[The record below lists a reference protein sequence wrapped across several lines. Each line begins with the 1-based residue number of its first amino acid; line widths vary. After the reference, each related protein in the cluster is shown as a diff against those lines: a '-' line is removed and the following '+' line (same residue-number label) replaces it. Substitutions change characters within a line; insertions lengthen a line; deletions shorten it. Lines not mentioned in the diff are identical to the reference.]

1 MVRNL
6 HHSEG
11 AVVAS
16 VTTTAGGRPD
26 PSGQRDDVS
35 EVVSAETLA
44 AEMQAAKGIW
54 RVIAAASA
62 GTIIEWYDFFV
73 FGALAGIVANEFYP
87 PGDSTANFLKALAT
101 FGAGFA
107 VRPLGALFFGRIGD
121 MVGRKYT
128 FLVTLLLMGS
138 ATAAIGL
145 IPTYAQIGIAA
156 PTLLVLCRLL
166 QGLALGGEYGGA
178 AVYVAEYS
186 PDGKRGFYTSFIQ
199 TTASIGLFL
208 SLAVVLSTRSLLG
221 EVAFKAWGWRMP
233 FLLSVVLIA
242 VSYVIR
248 RRMQES
254 PLFARLKAQG
264 KTSKSPIR
272 DSYRTAA
279 QWKTFGVVLFGIT
292 AGQAVIFY
300 TSQFYA
306 QIFIE
311 KTLKVP
317 SSTTNI
323 IVAVAILAATPAFV
337 FFGWLS
343 DRIGRKWIMIA
354 GNVLA
359 AASWLPI
366 YRAMSAAAD
375 PLRPVTLG
383 LLVFTQVMFVAMTY
397 GPIAAYLVEAF
408 PARVRYTSLSLPY
421 HLGNGWFGGF
431 TPLIAASL
439 TASTGNRYAGL
450 WYPIGITIMTAVIG
464 GLFARETRN
473 TSTWHELDA

>member
-1 MVRNL
+1 
-6 HHSEG
+6 
-11 AVVAS
+11 VVAS
-16 VTTTAGGRPD
+16 ASTR
-26 PSGQRDDVS
+26 
-35 EVVSAETLA
+35 A
-44 AEMQAAKGIW
+44 AELQAEKGIW

-73 FGALAGIVANEFYP
+73 FGALAGIVAVEFYP

-128 FLVTLLLMGS
+128 FMVTLLLMGS

-156 PTLLVLCRLL
+156 PALLVLCRLL

-208 SLAVVLSTRSLLG
+208 SLAVVLGTRTLLG
-221 EVAFKAWGWRMP
+221 EETFKAWGWRLP
-233 FLLSVVLIA
+233 FLMSVGLIA

-254 PLFARLKAQG
+254 PLFAMLKAQG
-264 KTSKSPIR
+264 KTSTSPIR

-279 QWKTFGVVLFGIT
+279 QWKTFAIVLFGVT

-311 KTLKVP
+311 KVLNVP
-317 SSTTNI
+317 SATTNI

-343 DRIGRKWIMIA
+343 DRIGRKRIMIT

-366 YRAMSAAAD
+366 YHAMSAAAD
-375 PLRPVTLG
+375 PVRPVILG

-450 WYPIGITIMTAVIG
+450 WYPIAITVMTAIIG

-473 TSTWHELDA
+473 TSTWHELDDQLPNK

>member
-1 MVRNL
+1 L
-6 HHSEG
+6 
-11 AVVAS
+11 
-16 VTTTAGGRPD
+16 
-26 PSGQRDDVS
+26 
-35 EVVSAETLA
+35 VVSGKNPEADASATVTHAGAPQVSVATQAIEREA
-44 AEMQAAKGIW
+44 AAGIW

-87 PGDSTANFLKALAT
+87 AGDSAANFLKALAT

-128 FLVTLLLMGS
+128 FLVTLLLMGT
-138 ATAAIGL
+138 ATAAIGF

-156 PTLLVLCRLL
+156 PILLVLCRLL
-166 QGLALGGEYGGA
+166 QGLAIGGEYGGA
-178 AVYVAEYS
+178 AVYVAEYA

-199 TTASIGLFL
+199 TTASLGLFMA
-208 SLAVVLSTRSLLG
+208 LAVVLTTRNMLG
-221 EVAFKAWGWRMP
+221 EVAFKAWGWRIP
-233 FLLSVVLIA
+233 FVLSIVLIA
-242 VSYVIR
+242 ASYLIR
-248 RRMQES
+248 RKMHES

-272 DSYRTAA
+272 DSFGTAA
-279 QWKTFGVVLFGIT
+279 QWKTFAVILFGIT

-317 SSTTNI
+317 SATTNMIIASAI
-323 IVAVAILAATPAFV
+323 IVATPSFV

-343 DRIGRKWIMIA
+343 DRIGRKRIMIT

-359 AASWLPI
+359 AVCWLPI
-366 YRAMSAAAD
+366 YHAMSAAAD
-375 PLRPVTLG
+375 PVRPFVLG
-383 LLVFTQVMFVAMTY
+383 ALVSVQVLFVAMTY

-408 PARVRYTSLSLPY
+408 PAKVRYTSLSLPY

-431 TPLIAASL
+431 TPFIAASL
-439 TASTGNRYAGL
+439 TAATGNRYAGL
-450 WYPIGITIMTAVIG
+450 WYPIGVTLMTAVVG
-464 GLFARETRN
+464 GIFARDTRN
-473 TSTWHELDA
+473 ASTWHELDE

>member
-1 MVRNL
+1 M
-6 HHSEG
+6 
-11 AVVAS
+11 
-16 VTTTAGGRPD
+16 AGGGPD

-35 EVVSAETLA
+35 GVVSAETLA
-44 AEMQAAKGIW
+44 VEMQAAKGIW

-73 FGALAGIVANEFYP
+73 FGALAGIVATEFYP

-156 PTLLVLCRLL
+156 PALLVLCRLL

-221 EVAFKAWGWRMP
+221 EEAFKAWGWRVP

-254 PLFARLKAQG
+254 PLFAKLKAQG

-311 KTLKVP
+311 KILKVP
-317 SSTTNI
+317 SATTNI
-323 IVAVAILAATPAFV
+323 IVAAAILAATPAFV

-343 DRIGRKWIMIA
+343 DRIGRKRIMIA
-354 GNVLA
+354 GNLLA

-366 YRAMSAAAD
+366 YHAMSAAAD
-375 PLRPVTLG
+375 PLRPVALG

-408 PARVRYTSLSLPY
+408 PAKVRYTSLSLPY

-473 TSTWHELDA
+473 TSTWHEIDE

>member
-1 MVRNL
+1 MASN
-6 HHSEG
+6 
-11 AVVAS
+11 VVTGDMNDPESRGHGEETVALSAS
-16 VTTTAGGRPD
+16 
-26 PSGQRDDVS
+26 
-35 EVVSAETLA
+35 TLA
-44 AEMQAAKGIW
+44 VEQEAARSIW

-73 FGALAGIVANEFYP
+73 FGALAGIIATEFYP
-87 PGDSTANFLKALAT
+87 PGNSTANFLKALAT

-145 IPTYAQIGIAA
+145 IPVYATIGIAA
-156 PTLLVLCRLL
+156 PALLVLCRLL
-166 QGLALGGEYGGA
+166 QGLAIGGEYGGA
-178 AVYVAEYS
+178 AVYVAEYA

-199 TTASIGLFL
+199 TTASLGLFL
-208 SLAVVLSTRSLLG
+208 ALAVIIATRSLLG
-221 EVAFKAWGWRMP
+221 EEAFRSWGWRVP
-233 FLLSVVLIA
+233 FLLSVMLIA

-248 RRMQES
+248 RNMHES
-254 PLFARLKAQG
+254 PLFAKLKAQG

-272 DSYRTAA
+272 DSFGTAE
-279 QWKTFGVVLFGIT
+279 QWKTFAVVLFGIT

-306 QIFIE
+306 QVFIE

-317 SSTTNI
+317 SATTNL
-323 IVAVAILAATPAFV
+323 IVASAIVLATPVFV

-343 DRIGRKWIMIA
+343 DRIGRKRIMIA

-359 AASWLPI
+359 AASFLPI
-366 YRAMSAAAD
+366 YHAMSAAAN
-375 PLRPVTLG
+375 PVRPVVLG
-383 LLVFTQVMFVAMTY
+383 ALVFVQVVFVAMTY

-439 TASTGNRYAGL
+439 TASTGNIYAGL
-450 WYPIGITIMTAVIG
+450 WYPIGITLMTAVVG
-464 GLFARETRN
+464 GLFARETRG
-473 TSTWHELDA
+473 TSTWHELDT

>member
-1 MVRNL
+1 MASN
-6 HHSEG
+6 
-11 AVVAS
+11 VV
-16 VTTTAGGRPD
+16 TGDMND
-26 PSGQRDDVS
+26 PESRGHGEETVAL
-35 EVVSAETLA
+35 SAATLA
-44 AEMQAAKGIW
+44 VEQEAARSIW

-73 FGALAGIVANEFYP
+73 FGALAGIIATEFYP
-87 PGDSTANFLKALAT
+87 PGNSTANFLKALAT

-145 IPTYAQIGIAA
+145 IPVYATIGIAA
-156 PTLLVLCRLL
+156 PALLVLCRLL
-166 QGLALGGEYGGA
+166 QGLAIGGEYGGA
-178 AVYVAEYS
+178 AVYVAEYA

-199 TTASIGLFL
+199 TTASLGLFL
-208 SLAVVLSTRSLLG
+208 ALAVILTTRSLLG
-221 EVAFKAWGWRMP
+221 EAAFRSWGWRVP
-233 FLLSVVLIA
+233 FLLSVMLIA

-248 RRMQES
+248 RNMHES
-254 PLFARLKAQG
+254 PLFAKLKAQG

-272 DSYRTAA
+272 DSFGTAG
-279 QWKTFGVVLFGIT
+279 QWKTFAVVLFGIT

-306 QIFIE
+306 QVFIE

-317 SSTTNI
+317 SATTNL
-323 IVAVAILAATPAFV
+323 IVASAIILATPVFV

-343 DRIGRKWIMIA
+343 DRIGRKRIMIA

-359 AASWLPI
+359 AASFLPI
-366 YRAMSAAAD
+366 YHAMSAASN
-375 PLRPVTLG
+375 PVRPVVLG
-383 LLVFTQVMFVAMTY
+383 ALVFVQVVFVAMTY

-439 TASTGNRYAGL
+439 TASTGNIYAGL
-450 WYPIGITIMTAVIG
+450 WYPIGITLMTAVVG
-464 GLFARETRN
+464 GLFARETRG
-473 TSTWHELDA
+473 TSTWHELDT

>member
-1 MVRNL
+1 MALNVVTGDRNDPESAG
-6 HHSEG
+6 HGEET
-11 AVVAS
+11 VAL
-16 VTTTAGGRPD
+16 
-26 PSGQRDDVS
+26 
-35 EVVSAETLA
+35 SASTLA
-44 AEMQAAKGIW
+44 VEQEAARSIW

-73 FGALAGIVANEFYP
+73 FGALAGIIATEFYP
-87 PGDSTANFLKALAT
+87 PGNSTANFLKALAT

-145 IPTYAQIGIAA
+145 IPVYATIGIAA
-156 PTLLVLCRLL
+156 PVMLVLCRLL
-166 QGLALGGEYGGA
+166 QGLAIGGEYGGA
-178 AVYVAEYS
+178 AVYVAEYA

-199 TTASIGLFL
+199 TTASLGLFL
-208 SLAVVLSTRSLLG
+208 ALAVIITTRTLLG
-221 EVAFKAWGWRMP
+221 EAAFRSWGWRVP
-233 FLLSVVLIA
+233 FLLSVLLIA

-248 RRMQES
+248 RNMHES
-254 PLFARLKAQG
+254 PLFAKLKAQG

-272 DSYRTAA
+272 DSFGTAE
-279 QWKTFGVVLFGIT
+279 QWKTFAVILFGIT

-306 QIFIE
+306 QVFIE
-311 KTLKVP
+311 KTLKVD
-317 SSTTNI
+317 STTTNL
-323 IVAVAILAATPAFV
+323 IVASAIILATPVFV

-343 DRIGRKWIMIA
+343 DRIGRKRIMIA

-359 AASWLPI
+359 AVSFLPI
-366 YRAMSAAAD
+366 YHAMSAAAN
-375 PLRPVTLG
+375 PVRPVVLCA
-383 LLVFTQVMFVAMTY
+383 LVFVQVVFVAMTY

-439 TASTGNRYAGL
+439 TASTGNIYAGL
-450 WYPIGITIMTAVIG
+450 WYPIGITLMTAVVG
-464 GLFARETRN
+464 GLYARETRG
-473 TSTWHELDA
+473 TSTWHELDT

>member
-1 MVRNL
+1 
-6 HHSEG
+6 
-11 AVVAS
+11 
-16 VTTTAGGRPD
+16 
-26 PSGQRDDVS
+26 
-35 EVVSAETLA
+35 
-44 AEMQAAKGIW
+44 
-54 RVIAAASA
+54 
-62 GTIIEWYDFFV
+62 
-73 FGALAGIVANEFYP
+73 
-87 PGDSTANFLKALAT
+87 
-101 FGAGFA
+101 
-107 VRPLGALFFGRIGD
+107 
-121 MVGRKYT
+121 
-128 FLVTLLLMGS
+128 
-138 ATAAIGL
+138 
-145 IPTYAQIGIAA
+145 
-156 PTLLVLCRLL
+156 
-166 QGLALGGEYGGA
+166 
-178 AVYVAEYS
+178 
-186 PDGKRGFYTSFIQ
+186 
-199 TTASIGLFL
+199 
-208 SLAVVLSTRSLLG
+208 
-221 EVAFKAWGWRMP
+221 
-233 FLLSVVLIA
+233 
-242 VSYVIR
+242 
-248 RRMQES
+248 MQES
-254 PLFARLKAQG
+254 PLFATLKAQG

-311 KTLKVP
+311 KILKVP
-317 SSTTNI
+317 SATTNI

-343 DRIGRKWIMIA
+343 DRIGRKRIMIA

-366 YRAMSAAAD
+366 YQAMSAAAD
-375 PLRPVTLG
+375 PLRPFTLG
-383 LLVFTQVMFVAMTY
+383 LLVFTQVLFVAMTY

-408 PARVRYTSLSLPY
+408 PAKIRYTSLSLPY

-450 WYPIGITIMTAVIG
+450 WYPIGITIMTAIIG